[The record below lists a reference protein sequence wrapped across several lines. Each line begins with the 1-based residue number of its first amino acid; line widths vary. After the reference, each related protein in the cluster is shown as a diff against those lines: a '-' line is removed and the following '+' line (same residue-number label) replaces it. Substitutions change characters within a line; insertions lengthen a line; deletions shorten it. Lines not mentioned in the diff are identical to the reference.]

1 MFKKIIEKAKQPK
14 KPITVNLL
22 LKLLL
27 AQGFMLLFVLI
38 VIVIWPERAASLSTF
53 LFMAAGI
60 SFGLWLDIREAGV
73 LPKSKSVIT
82 EL

>member
-1 MFKKIIEKAKQPK
+1 M
-14 KPITVNLL
+14 LL
-22 LKLLL
+22 L
-27 AQGFMLLFVLI
+27 VLI

>member
-1 MFKKIIEKAKQPK
+1 MFKRIIEQAKQPK

-27 AQGFMLLFVLI
+27 AQGFMLLFVLL
-38 VIVIWPERAASLSTF
+38 VIVIWPERAAHGLPTF
-53 LFMAAGI
+53 VFIAMGI

-73 LPKSKSVIT
+73 LSKS
-82 EL
+82 